1 MLGRLDG
8 KITRDEALSQV
19 RTIVAATDLPVS
31 ADLEKGFGDTP
42 EIVAETVRLAADAGL
57 AGCSIED
64 ATGQSDRPLFDFGLA
79 VERVAA
85 AVQVARALPFP
96 FTLTARSENFLRGN
110 PNLDDTIKRLQ
121 AFEKAGADA
130 LFAPLL
136 PDLAAVRAVCSAVS
150 KPVNFMVGVPGK
162 SFSVAELAGGG
173 REAHQPCHVAVP
185 RRHDRLARSGPR
197 GAGKRHLHVSRP
209 ADRREQVH
217 AALSRPVGYHPR
229 GRSLGISMSIPESLR
244 GQLRLP
250 VIGSPLFIVSNPRLV
265 IEQCKAGVVGSFPA
279 LNARPAP
286 VLEEWLVQITEE
298 LAAFKRQ
305 HPERKVAPYAVNQ
318 IVHASNDRLA
328 SDIALC
334 EKYRVPIQITS
345 LRAPDEVVQS
355 AHSYGGLV
363 YHDVTNVKHAKRALQ
378 AGVDGLILV
387 CSGAG
392 GHAGSLSPFAL
403 LAEVREF
410 YDGTVILSGAIAN
423 GSAILAAQ
431 AMGADFAYM
440 GTRFIATEEA
450 NASAEYKQ
458 ALIDSQAEDI
468 VYTNLFTGVHGNYL
482 RSSIVNAGLDPDA
495 LPVADKTKMNFASGG
510 NTKSK
515 AWRDIWG
522 SGQGVADI
530 HEVLPVSALVDRL
543 EAEYTAAKKQ
553 LDRDSGHTSV
563 PGEKSRG
570 N

>member
-1 MLGRLDG
+1 
-8 KITRDEALSQV
+8 
-19 RTIVAATDLPVS
+19 
-31 ADLEKGFGDTP
+31 
-42 EIVAETVRLAADAGL
+42 
-57 AGCSIED
+57 
-64 ATGQSDRPLFDFGLA
+64 
-79 VERVAA
+79 
-85 AVQVARALPFP
+85 
-96 FTLTARSENFLRGN
+96 
-110 PNLDDTIKRLQ
+110 
-121 AFEKAGADA
+121 
-130 LFAPLL
+130 
-136 PDLAAVRAVCSAVS
+136 
-150 KPVNFMVGVPGK
+150 
-162 SFSVAELAGGG
+162 
-173 REAHQPCHVAVP
+173 
-185 RRHDRLARSGPR
+185 
-197 GAGKRHLHVSRP
+197 
-209 ADRREQVH
+209 
-217 AALSRPVGYHPR
+217 
-229 GRSLGISMSIPESLR
+229 MSIPESLR

-334 EKYRVPIQITS
+334 EKYRAPIQITS

-423 GSAILAAQ
+423 GSAILATQ

-458 ALIDSQAEDI
+458 ALVDSQAEDI

-510 NTKSK
+510 NMKTK

-543 EAEYTAAKKQ
+543 EAEYTAARKQ
-553 LDRDSGHTSV
+553 LWTRDMRCRERNSGETEQRNMNTNSTANDAAALSFPAFFSPGTCFCSSRLRPRRRLRICSSRTSRWFRR
-563 PGEKSRG
+563 SRRSRWRTG
-570 N
+570 TC